1 MKMALKIAQ
10 LVLDI
15 IIVVLLAAL
24 LSQFDREEDDE

>member
-1 MKMALKIAQ
+1 MKMALRIAQ

>member
-24 LSQFDREEDDE
+24 LPQFDREEDDE

>member
-1 MKMALKIAQ
+1 MALKIAQ

-24 LSQFDREEDDE
+24 LSQFDREEDGE

>member
-1 MKMALKIAQ
+1 MALKIAQ